1 MRRPRLKFGTLEV
14 RSLLT
19 RSGDKDILNS
29 LEALMLAVAD
39 ELRRCCVPKTVKRR
53 GGVAR

>member
-1 MRRPRLKFGTLEV
+1 MRRPRLKLGTLEV